1 MKIMSYPYKLLF
13 FLLLL
18 STNTLKATVEDFS
31 LIPAGPFTM
40 GNSMAEDT
48 DITKEDTYIP
58 DAPKR
63 NVTLDAFYMG
73 KYEVTKAEWDKV
85 RNWAVKNGYNDL
97 AKGGGKANDHP
108 VHSISW
114 HDALKWCNARSQ
126 MEGHKPVYYTNNA
139 QTTIYKTGNIN
150 VANAMVK
157 WNANGYRLPTEA
169 EWEKAARGGL
179 KGKRFPWGNT
189 ISQNQANYIASNRFI
204 YDLSGKTVEFVYHPS
219 YSTGAY
225 SETFSSP
232 VGSFQPNS
240 YGLYDM
246 AGNVWEWCWNR
257 YGSYA
262 AGNQINPRGPM
273 VGSERIKRGGSWRDF
288 ADDSRVALRNP
299 EDAAEG
305 DADLGLRLVRVTSAW
320 SRITGIVTGPDE
332 RTPLS
337 GIYVTAWDDRDN
349 NEWWNHVS
357 TVITNGKGEYH
368 FIGLKAGTYRVK
380 FEDPGQA
387 YGAECYN
394 GKSSIN
400 SAGDINLSQSSTVA
414 NINASLS
421 KASRIEGI
429 VRADGSAAPLQGIS
443 VWVYEYDVEDDWWY
457 WVTGVATGQSGAY
470 SIGGLGAGTYRIEFR
485 DPNGVYAF
493 EAYNDASNIELGD
506 DVVVAEASKVTGI
519 NASLAKASSISGK
532 VTGIGGVKLT
542 TIDVDLERLGN
553 DGEWYWHTDAD
564 TDEEGRETS
573 EDGEYKFSGLKA
585 GVYRIKFEDES
596 GRYALE
602 YHAGAVEFDLAK
614 NINLGKEQHL
624 TINASMVKGSRI
636 TGKVIGP
643 DGSPLP
649 NVWIDALRLNSKG
662 KWEWSYNAKANPDG
676 TYEIGGLPNGTYRV
690 AFFDDNDFY
699 SYQFYDNKTST
710 IYFDLAKNFDIRSPQ
725 LISDVNGKFN
735 EKAATVSGSAKDTHG
750 KPLDGV
756 RIEAYRKDSKGV
768 WRLVFY
774 GSLEIDDRG
783 FYYPEMLPA
792 GTYRFKFEKEGYITN
807 YYGNSLTLNKAKDVI
822 VRDGG
827 HVRGIDA
834 VLRKANSKLPQK
846 IGAFA
851 AISPR
856 KFGSAPFAVKQ
867 PVATSKL
874 PVSLKVKSGPAKISG
889 NTVTLTGVGTVV
901 LAANQSG
908 NANYSAAKEVTT
920 SFKVTK

>member
-1 MKIMSYPYKLLF
+1 LRR
-13 FLLLL
+13 
-18 STNTLKATVEDFS
+18 N
-31 LIPAGPFTM
+31 
-40 GNSMAEDT
+40 
-48 DITKEDTYIP
+48 DID
-58 DAPKR
+58 
-63 NVTLDAFYMG
+63 VS
-73 KYEVTKAEWDKV
+73 
-85 RNWAVKNGYNDL
+85 L
-97 AKGGGKANDHP
+97 AK
-108 VHSISW
+108 SS
-114 HDALKWCNARSQ
+114 
-126 MEGHKPVYYTNNA
+126 
-139 QTTIYKTGNIN
+139 
-150 VANAMVK
+150 
-157 WNANGYRLPTEA
+157 
-169 EWEKAARGGL
+169 
-179 KGKRFPWGNT
+179 T
-189 ISQNQANYIASNRFI
+189 ISGVVTALN
-204 YDLSGKTVEFVYHPS
+204 
-219 YSTGAY
+219 
-225 SETFSSP
+225 
-232 VGSFQPNS
+232 
-240 YGLYDM
+240 GLPLKNISVSIHQY
-246 AGNVWEWCWNR
+246 
-257 YGSYA
+257 
-262 AGNQINPRGPM
+262 
-273 VGSERIKRGGSWRDF
+273 
-288 ADDSRVALRNP
+288 
-299 EDAAEG
+299 
-305 DADLGLRLVRVTSAW
+305 DAD
-320 SRITGIVTGPDE
+320 
-332 RTPLS
+332 
-337 GIYVTAWDDRDN
+337 
-349 NEWWNHVS
+349 
-357 TVITNGKGEYH
+357 
-368 FIGLKAGTYRVK
+368 
-380 FEDPGQA
+380 
-387 YGAECYN
+387 
-394 GKSSIN
+394 
-400 SAGDINLSQSSTVA
+400 
-414 NINASLS
+414 
-421 KASRIEGI
+421 
-429 VRADGSAAPLQGIS
+429 
-443 VWVYEYDVEDDWWY
+443 DDWWY
-457 WVTGVATGQSGAY
+457 WVSEAYTNTNGSYTLYGVGFGAY
-470 SIGGLGAGTYRIEFR
+470 RIQFR
-485 DPNGVYAF
+485 DNSGKYAREANGDAANI
-493 EAYNDASNIELGD
+493 ESAYNIEVTEGQT
-506 DVVVAEASKVTGI
+506 VAGI
-519 NASLAKASSISGK
+519 NASLTKASSISGK